1 MNTHNTHPLPTL
13 PQLFKATGIA
23 LAVAAAIL
31 ITTVLPAEHGI
42 DPTGIGKALG
52 LTTLSAPAGE
62 AASAPIPDVSAV
74 MQPSSMAAAAPVT
87 SAVATTVTKSEVPF
101 RSDEMRLTLQPGEG
115 TEIKASMRKDEQF
128 VFLWTTDGGKVN
140 FDMHGE
146 RPNAGAEFTSYW
158 KDKQQTSAQGTFTAP
173 FDGTHGWFW
182 RNRGDKPVSVTV
194 KVSGFYETLQQAK

>member
-1 MNTHNTHPLPTL
+1 MTTHNTHPLPSL

-23 LAVAAAIL
+23 LVAATAIL

-52 LTTLSAPAGE
+52 LTTLSAPNIE
-62 AASAPIPDVSAV
+62 TASAQIADTSAA
-74 MQPSSMAAAAPVT
+74 MQPGSEAAAAPV
-87 SAVATTVTKSEVPF
+87 AQPPAATVSKSTVPF
-101 RSDEMRLTLQPGEG
+101 RSDEMMLTLQPGEG
-115 TEIKASMRKDEQF
+115 SEIKATMRQGDQF
-128 VFLWTTDGGKVN
+128 VFIWTAEGGKVN

-158 KDKQQTSAQGTFTAP
+158 KDTQQTRAQGTFAAP

-182 RNRGDKPVSVTV
+182 RNRGDQPVRIKV
-194 KVSGFYETLQQAK
+194 KVSGFYAALQQAK